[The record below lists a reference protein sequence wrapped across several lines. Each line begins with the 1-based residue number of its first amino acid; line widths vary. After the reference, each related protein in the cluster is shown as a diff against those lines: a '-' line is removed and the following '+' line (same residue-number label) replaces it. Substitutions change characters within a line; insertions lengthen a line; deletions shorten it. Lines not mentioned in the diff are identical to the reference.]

1 MRAVGREGWRG
12 APWPDLAAPPPCVCA
27 RVSGLPAAAA
37 RDPQKREPK
46 MKTQR
51 ELALLGLLL
60 RARSTPRGWTGGSL
74 AQLVTIRQ
82 VVGGV
87 PLSVPGCQGWALEP
101 RGGRACVFTAPCSHS
116 PGLLGLVVPREMA
129 CSSVGT
135 HSEGDGSG
143 QVERLGYFNFPP
155 IFPAKLVI
163 ITLIFQAKFLR
174 PIPRRLGEV
183 SPSITKRET
192 DPGGEGNI
200 CYILSG

>member
-1 MRAVGREGWRG
+1 M
-12 APWPDLAAPPPCVCA
+12 
-27 RVSGLPAAAA
+27 
-37 RDPQKREPK
+37 
-46 MKTQR
+46 
-51 ELALLGLLL
+51 
-60 RARSTPRGWTGGSL
+60 
-74 AQLVTIRQ
+74 
-82 VVGGV
+82 
-87 PLSVPGCQGWALEP
+87 
-101 RGGRACVFTAPCSHS
+101 FTAPCSHS

-143 QVERLGYFNFPP
+143 QVGRLGYFNFPP